1 MYVADT
7 HAWVYYLLGRLPE
20 NLKEIFVKAEN
31 FGDVIFVPT
40 IVLNEII
47 WLVERGKVTLD
58 IKAVISHFD
67 EATNFVIVPLDLN
80 ITKKVAEL
88 RELELHDRIITATAS
103 ILNATL
109 ITKDTEIVKS
119 GYVKTIW

>member
-7 HAWVYYLLGRLPE
+7 HAWVYYLLRRLPE
-20 NLKEIFVKAEN
+20 NLKEIFIKAEN
-31 FGDVIFVPT
+31 FEDVIFVPT

-47 WLVERGKVTLD
+47 WMVEGGKVTLD
-58 IKAVISHFD
+58 IKAVLSRFD

-80 ITKKVAEL
+80 ITKKVSEL
-88 RELELHDRIITATAS
+88 KELELHDRIITATAN

-109 ITKDTEIVKS
+109 ITKDQEIAES
-119 GYVKTIW
+119 GYVKTVW